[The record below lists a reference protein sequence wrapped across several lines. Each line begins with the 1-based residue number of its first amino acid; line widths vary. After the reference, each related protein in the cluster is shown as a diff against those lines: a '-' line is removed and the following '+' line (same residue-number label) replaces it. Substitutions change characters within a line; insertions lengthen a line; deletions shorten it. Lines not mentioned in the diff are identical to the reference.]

1 MKDETVIQST
11 LTYDLNG
18 YRDEVIEETKQLIQQ
33 LIFQT
38 NIEATRDAP
47 SFVSI
52 DNEFEDKG
60 LTGKVGI
67 IGELPAP
74 KNESDP
80 DNVGILGQQSVPKNQ
95 SDPANLAV
103 YLEFGT
109 GLSASQILEPYPQW
123 VKDIAYEYYVS
134 GKGTLIGKP
143 YLFNNFLK
151 NIETFER
158 DLNNLLEKEFKK

>member
-1 MKDETVIQST
+1 MKIKAVIQNT

-18 YRDEVIEETKQLIQQ
+18 YRDEVIAKTKQFIQQ

-52 DNEFEDKG
+52 GNEFEDKG
-60 LTGKVGI
+60 LTGKVGV
-67 IGELPAP
+67 IG
-74 KNESDP
+74 K
-80 DNVGILGQQSVPKNQ
+80 QSVAKNQ
-95 SDPANLAV
+95 SDPANMAA
-103 YLEFGT
+103 YIEFGT
-109 GLSASQILEPYPQW
+109 GLSASQILAPYPQW

-134 GKGTLIGKP
+134 GDGTLKGKP

-151 NIETFER
+151 NHEVFER
-158 DLNNLLEKEFKK
+158 DLNKLLEKEFKK

>member
-1 MKDETVIQST
+1 MKNKTVVQNT
-11 LTYDLNG
+11 LTYNLGN
-18 YRDEVIEETKQLIQQ
+18 YKEEVIAKTKKFIQQ
-33 LIFQT
+33 LIFKT

-47 SFVSI
+47 KFVSI
-52 DNEFEDKG
+52 GNKFEDKG
-60 LTGKVGI
+60 LTAK
-67 IGELPAP
+67 
-74 KNESDP
+74 
-80 DNVGILGQQSVPKNQ
+80 VGILGQQSVPKNQ
-95 SDPANLAV
+95 SDPANVAV
-103 YLEFGT
+103 YFEFGT
-109 GLSASQILEPYPQW
+109 GLSAAQILAPYPQW

>member
-1 MKDETVIQST
+1 MKSKTVIQNT

-18 YRDEVIEETKQLIQQ
+18 YRDDVIEKTKKLIQQ

-47 SFVSI
+47 KFVSI
-52 DNEFEDKG
+52 GNKFEDKG
-60 LTGKVGI
+60 LTAK
-67 IGELPAP
+67 
-74 KNESDP
+74 
-80 DNVGILGQQSVPKNQ
+80 VGILGEQTVPKNQ
-95 SDPANLAV
+95 SDPANVAV
-103 YLEFGT
+103 YFEFGT
-109 GLSASQILEPYPQW
+109 GLSASQILAPYPQW
-123 VKDIAYEYYVS
+123 VKDIAYEYYVN
-134 GKGTLIGKP
+134 GEGTLIGKP

>member
-1 MKDETVIQST
+1 MKIKAVIHNT

-18 YRDEVIEETKQLIQQ
+18 YRDEVIAKTKQFIQQ

-52 DNEFEDKG
+52 GNEFKDKG
-60 LTGKVGI
+60 LTGKVGV
-67 IGELPAP
+67 IG
-74 KNESDP
+74 K
-80 DNVGILGQQSVPKNQ
+80 QSVAKNQ
-95 SDPANLAV
+95 SDTANMAA
-103 YLEFGT
+103 YFEFGT
-109 GLSASQILEPYPQW
+109 GLSASQILAPYPQW
-123 VKDIAYEYYVS
+123 VKDIAYEYYVN